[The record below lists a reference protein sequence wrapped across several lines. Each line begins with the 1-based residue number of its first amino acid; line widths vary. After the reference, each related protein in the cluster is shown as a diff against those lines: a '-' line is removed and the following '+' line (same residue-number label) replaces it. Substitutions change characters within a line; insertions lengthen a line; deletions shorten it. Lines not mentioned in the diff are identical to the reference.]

1 MSDWAVWP
9 IFLLQFLIFV
19 LLWLR
24 SDRKYLGFSP
34 RVYIL
39 WLILLVGVAIV
50 VSLWHDSTDPLSL
63 YF

>member
-19 LLWLR
+19 LLWTR
-24 SDRKYLGFSP
+24 RDRKYLGFYP
-34 RVYIL
+34 RIYIL
-39 WLILLVGVAIV
+39 WLILLVAVVIV
-50 VSLWHDSTDPLSL
+50 VSLWHDSTDPLPL